1 MTIGMTVFGLSGF
14 DDGTE
19 ILFNHPLL
27 TPVIIILNTAGIGLI
42 LYALVRYVIRGY
54 KQGK

>member
-1 MTIGMTVFGLSGF
+1 MTVFGLSGF